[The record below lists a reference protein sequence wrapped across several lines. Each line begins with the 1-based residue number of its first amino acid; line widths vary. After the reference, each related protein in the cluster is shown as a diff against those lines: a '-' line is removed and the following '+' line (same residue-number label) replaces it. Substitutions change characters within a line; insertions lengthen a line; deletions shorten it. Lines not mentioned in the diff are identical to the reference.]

1 MAYLITLISS
11 LIRLEQPSHAVQVCR
26 NSSCPTHGSLSRYH
40 VWVALVYI
48 MLHKLIDESRGKSN
62 VLKILYPV
70 RKEHKRLQSSKHSN
84 SGLKGFIVD
93 SEFCKDGQISLL
105 FPSATI

>member
-40 VWVALVYI
+40 VWVALVTFHFLVNEDIFLYYNLLSI
-48 MLHKLIDESRGKSN
+48 RNFFIYYFFCCGR
-62 VLKILYPV
+62 VLWI
-70 RKEHKRLQSSKHSN
+70 
-84 SGLKGFIVD
+84 F
-93 SEFCKDGQISLL
+93 
-105 FPSATI
+105 TIFAK